1 MTAHKHAE
9 LMLQY
14 AQDALETEVLRVK
27 EYIGYEPETG
37 RLFWK
42 KKRGNKHTGQT
53 AGSVDTHG
61 HVRIE
66 LFGKTIGA
74 HRAAWIVATGHNPL
88 GVVDH
93 INGDPADNRIVNLRE
108 ATMSENLHNQRRAH
122 KHNKTGILGVQWR
135 PSKNKFRARIVV
147 SGKEIH
153 LGHFDRVE
161 DAQKAYLDAKAKLH
175 DFAPK

>member
-1 MTAHKHAE
+1 MTAHKHAH
-9 LMLQY
+9 LMAQY
-14 AQDALETEVLRVK
+14 AHDAAETEVMRVK

-93 INGDPADNRIVNLRE
+93 INGDPQDNRFCNLRDVPQKV
-108 ATMSENLHNQRRAH
+108 N
-122 KHNKTGILGVQWR
+122 VQNT
-135 PSKNKFRARIVV
+135 NKFKGYRLHSCGKFEARIKLDGVTT
-147 SGKEIH
+147 S
-153 LGHFDRVE
+153 LGLFKTPE
-161 DAQKAYLDAKAKLH
+161 DARDAYVSAKRKLH
-175 DFAPK
+175 VGCTL